1 MPFPF
6 VEPGTVT
13 VTGGKVDPIG
23 GAVATI
29 SRTLRAP
36 DGQTL
41 QLQYPSSVPEEFV
54 RKTLIPAVE
63 GSVRSLALTAVA
75 VHRAVV
81 TAYLEGKLNIA
92 YLTWEAKVIH
102 QDVIPVI
109 ATVRAHQHGRDVLAS
124 MGLDADLDDAARA
137 ALDEK
142 RRRRLGY

>member
-1 MPFPF
+1 
-6 VEPGTVT
+6 
-13 VTGGKVDPIG
+13 VDPIG
-23 GAVATI
+23 AVATLSHTI
-29 SRTLRAP
+29 NAAN
-36 DGQTL
+36 GQTL

-54 RKTLIPAVE
+54 RRTLIPTVE
-63 GSVRSLALTAVA
+63 GSVRTLTSTAVA

-81 TAYLEGKLNIA
+81 TAYLEGRIQIS
-92 YLTWEAKVIH
+92 YLTWEARVIH

-109 ATVRAHQHGRDVLAS
+109 ATVRAHQRGRDALAS

>member
-1 MPFPF
+1 
-6 VEPGTVT
+6 
-13 VTGGKVDPIG
+13 VDPIG
-23 GAVATI
+23 GAVATL
-29 SRTLRAP
+29 SQTLHAP
-36 DGQTL
+36 GGQTL
-41 QLQYPSSVPEEFV
+41 QLQYPSSVPEEVV
-54 RKTLIPAVE
+54 RRTLIPAVE

-81 TAYLEGKLNIA
+81 TAYLEGRIQIA

-109 ATVRAHQHGRDVLAS
+109 ATVRAHQNGRELLAS
-124 MGLDADLDDAARA
+124 MGLDADLHDGARA